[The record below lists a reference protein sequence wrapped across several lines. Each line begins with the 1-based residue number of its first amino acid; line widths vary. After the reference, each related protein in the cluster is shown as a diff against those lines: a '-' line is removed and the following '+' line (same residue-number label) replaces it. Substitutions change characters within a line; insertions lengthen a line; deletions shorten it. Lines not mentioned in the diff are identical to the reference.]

1 MISFLLGV
9 CVFQA
14 FLLRR
19 DSDVS
24 NWTKAEVQLEAKGTN
39 PNSRLQLTTSRK
51 GVIWFDQVSA
61 MPLDTYKVFVIVQ
74 HLSPKRTNFLH
85 AVWKVQALSN
95 VEDNICIEDEHE
107 QDLGFKL

>member
-1 MISFLLGV
+1 
-9 CVFQA
+9 
-14 FLLRR
+14 
-19 DSDVS
+19 
-24 NWTKAEVQLEAKGTN
+24 
-39 PNSRLQLTTSRK
+39 
-51 GVIWFDQVSA
+51 